1 MDAKLEASSPPVS
14 RSTSLPEDL
23 STPTTKLCYLAL
35 DQTDTATLEE
45 LDEALELGK
54 LTLLDVLGTMTER
67 GHVERTAGGRYAVV
81 R

>member
-1 MDAKLEASSPPVS
+1 MRMDAKLEAASPPVS

-23 STPTTKLCYLAL
+23 ETPTTKLCYLAL
-35 DQTDTATLEE
+35 DQMDTATLAE

-67 GHVERTAGGRYAVV
+67 GLVERGKGLYWTV
-81 R
+81 